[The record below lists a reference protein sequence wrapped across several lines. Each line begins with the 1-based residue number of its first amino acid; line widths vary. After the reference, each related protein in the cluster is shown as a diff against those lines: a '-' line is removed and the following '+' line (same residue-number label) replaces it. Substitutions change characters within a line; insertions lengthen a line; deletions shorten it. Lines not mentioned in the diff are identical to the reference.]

1 MSQLPAGTIGD
12 AVGVLLFTFICLFTN
27 ILLIWLYW
35 ISHERLSY
43 VALIA
48 YFSLLCTTSSIIQQ
62 IYNYTLW
69 NDLIWAQLYYIK
81 ANYDNADVIFNNG
94 NFGFMRALAVI
105 RLFCYIIESSYLM
118 TYSIHMVLTI
128 YGYWGTRR
136 SAERVYIVAS
146 RIVPFV
152 LDVITIGLLQ
162 TSAVQSSFLTYMI
175 VANVQ
180 AVGSCAV
187 GVIIISVIIRKYV
200 NTKLSWRYESA
211 SSRNSKGWKLL
222 FRSSDGS
229 KRDSGPPQIQISRTL
244 PTVFD
249 NNWLVFRLCAAI
261 VLISA
266 FMVASVVTHLPQRDD
281 VARDAQADQPDL
293 GAERA
298 RSNIIG
304 YIYGVTPGLAVWIVF
319 GLTRTFRQIM
329 YEKFVPRRWRLKGPK
344 PPPAPPL
351 SPWSPSYDVQ
361 SPNARSR
368 SNVARDMGAEYQL
381 DDIRRFARRSS
392 SPELMTVPFLVY
404 DPASSQSRSDR
415 AVSREGENVWH
426 G

>member
-1 MSQLPAGTIGD
+1 MPQLPAETIGD

-48 YFSLLCTTSSIIQQ
+48 YFSLLCTMSSIVQQ

-69 NDLIWAQLYYIK
+69 DDLMWAQLYYIK
-81 ANYDNADVIFNNG
+81 ANYENADVIFNNG

-128 YGYWGTRR
+128 YGYWGARR

-152 LDVITIGLLQ
+152 LDIITIGLLQ
-162 TSAVQSSFLTYMI
+162 TPAVQSSFLVYMV

-187 GVIIISVIIRKYV
+187 GIIAISIIVWKYV
-200 NTKLSWRYESA
+200 NTKLSWKYLPVSQHSRRWSLPFRDSA
-211 SSRNSKGWKLL
+211 SSESN
-222 FRSSDGS
+222 
-229 KRDSGPPQIQISRTL
+229 SGPRRSHVTRTL
-244 PTVFD
+244 PSVFD
-249 NNWLVFRLCAAI
+249 SNWLVFRLFTAI
-261 VLISA
+261 ILISA
-266 FMVASVVTHLPQRDD
+266 FIVASIVTHLPQRDD

-293 GAERA
+293 SAGRA

-304 YIYGVTPGLAVWIVF
+304 YIYGVTPGLAIWIVF
-319 GLTRTFRQIM
+319 GLTRTFRGIM
-329 YEKFVPRRWRLKGPK
+329 YERFVPRRWRTKQPK
-344 PPPAPPL
+344 SLPSPG
-351 SPWSPSYDVQ
+351 SPW
-361 SPNARSR
+361 NASHEIHHTDYISR
-368 SNVARDMGAEYQL
+368 SNMTRAAIETGYQL
-381 DDIRRFARRSS
+381 DDMHRAKGSS
-392 SPELMTVPFLVY
+392 SLELTTKLLLVNN
-404 DPASSQSRSDR
+404 PTAS
-415 AVSREGENVWH
+415 
-426 G
+426 

>member
-1 MSQLPAGTIGD
+1 MPQLPAGTIGD

-48 YFSLLCTTSSIIQQ
+48 YFALLCTMSSIVQQ

-69 NDLIWAQLYYIK
+69 NDLMWAQLYYIK
-81 ANYDNADVIFNNG
+81 ANYENADVIFNNG
-94 NFGFMRALAVI
+94 NFGFMRALAII

-136 SAERVYIVAS
+136 SAERVYTVAS

-152 LDVITIGLLQ
+152 LDIITIGLLQ
-162 TSAVQSSFLTYMI
+162 TPAVQRSFFVYMV

-187 GVIIISVIIRKYV
+187 GIIAISVIVWKYV
-200 NTKLSWRYESA
+200 NTKLSWKYLPITQHSRRWSLPF
-211 SSRNSKGWKLL
+211 RNSMN
-222 FRSSDGS
+222 SDNN
-229 KRDSGPPQIQISRTL
+229 SGPRRSQVTITL
-244 PTVFD
+244 PSVFD
-249 NNWLVFRLCAAI
+249 SNWLVFRLFTAI
-261 VLISA
+261 ILISA
-266 FMVASVVTHLPQRDD
+266 FIVASIVTHLPQRDD

-293 GAERA
+293 SAGRA

-304 YIYGVTPGLAVWIVF
+304 YIYGVTPGLAIWIVF
-319 GLTRTFRQIM
+319 GLTRTFREIM
-329 YEKFVPRRWRLKGPK
+329 YERLVPRRWRTKQPK
-344 PPPAPPL
+344 PLP
-351 SPWSPSYDVQ
+351 SPGNPW
-361 SPNARSR
+361 NASHEMHPTDYISG
-368 SNVARDMGAEYQL
+368 SNMTRAAIGAEYQL
-381 DDIRRFARRSS
+381 NDMHRAKGSS
-392 SPELMTVPFLVY
+392 SSELRIKPL
-404 DPASSQSRSDR
+404 P
-415 AVSREGENVWH
+415 VSNLTSL
-426 G
+426 